1 MDTHFGLSPEIK
13 VPLGS
18 FSCRWVNNI
27 KMGFRATGCARVEWN
42 EVARRKRETFLLYG
56 EGCSRLINP

>member
-1 MDTHFGLSPEIK
+1 MGQICILVVSPEIK

-27 KMGFRATGCARVEWN
+27 KMGLRERRGTGVDWN
-42 EVARRKRETFLLYG
+42 EVARRKREAI
-56 EGCSRLINP
+56 LITVRGIPD